1 MKGELSIPPC
11 DTSFPHKREIGF
23 SITVF
28 AVFIFSIYANCFDCS
43 WQLDDFTN
51 ITSNPRLHLEE
62 LSWETLKTALFSD
75 PGQPGTL
82 YRPVVS
88 VSLALNH
95 YFGGLDVFGYHL
107 VNVLIH
113 LATTLFLFLFVHQT
127 LNLPFLKADYG
138 RKSYSIALLT
148 SLLWAIHP
156 VQTQAVTYIVQRM
169 TSLSGLFYVMS
180 MYFYARTKTTGE
192 GKKRVSLILLS
203 FISFALAF
211 GSKEN
216 AIMLPV
222 SLLLYEA
229 LVVNR
234 LWPRRK
240 RNLAIILLGSTILL
254 GMLYL
259 HWRKGGVLFFL
270 AEYEGRPFSLGQRLL
285 TEPRIILFYISLL
298 LYPVPGRF
306 SIAHDLEISRSF
318 FSPVSTG
325 IAVLVIGFAVA
336 LLILQGKRHP
346 LLCFSFLFFFLN
358 HIVESTVLPLE
369 LIFEHRNYVPS
380 MLFFLPFVI
389 GFCRLLE
396 RDKAKKTMTFAMS
409 AFVVFVIISLGHSTY
424 LRNFTWKTPETL
436 WTAAL
441 ERAPNQLRVHHNL
454 GLYYQNQGLTEK
466 AMKAYNR
473 ALESRVTH
481 RRNETFMTHYQL
493 GRLYSELGDDQ
504 QAKRHYLEAV
514 RLEPTLS
521 LALVNLTALYDREN
535 NQELADYYLIEA
547 FKVNPKDPL
556 INLNMGIW
564 CLRNGKVEEAIQ
576 HLHMASKETSLGAR
590 ALLYL
595 GIAYKIKGWFGRA
608 ATCFQKAIRMDE
620 QNITPRL
627 HLLEIYYRKGHKAR
641 SRDEAQRIAHRL
653 LENESL
659 FHQTVTLIC
668 EKGPSGDVQLHA
680 HVILPLIQESM
691 AVRLDALNEQDAWLK
706 KLLDKEDK
714 FR

>member
-11 DTSFPHKREIGF
+11 DASFPHKREIGF

-62 LSWETLKTALFSD
+62 LSWERLKTALFSD

-127 LNLPFLKADYG
+127 LNLPSLKEEYA
-138 RKSYSIALLT
+138 RKSYSIALLS
-148 SLLWAIHP
+148 SLIWAIHP

-169 TSLSGLFYVMS
+169 TSLSGMFYVMG
-180 MYFYARTKTTGE
+180 MYFYARAKTTEE
-192 GKKRVSLILLS
+192 GKTGISLILLS
-203 FISFALAF
+203 FIAFVLAF
-211 GSKEN
+211 GAKEN

-229 LVVNR
+229 LVVGR
-234 LWPRRK
+234 SWPRRK
-240 RNLAIILLGSTILL
+240 GFLAIILLGSTILL
-254 GMLYL
+254 GMLYI
-259 HWRKGGVLFFL
+259 HWRKGGVLSFL
-270 AEYEGRPFSLGQRLL
+270 TEYEGRPFSLAQRVL
-285 TEPRIILFYISLL
+285 TEPRIILFYVSLL
-298 LYPVPGRF
+298 LYPVPNRF
-306 SIAHDLEISRSF
+306 SIAHSVGISSSLL
-318 FSPVSTG
+318 SPVSTG
-325 IAVLVIGFAVA
+325 ISILVIACAVA
-336 LLILQGKRHP
+336 LLILRGKRHP
-346 LLCFSFLFFFLN
+346 LISFSFLFFFLN
-358 HIVESTVLPLE
+358 HIPESTVLPLE
-369 LIFEHRNYVPS
+369 LVFEHRNYVPS
-380 MLFFLPFVI
+380 MLFFVPFVM

-396 RDKAKKTMTFAMS
+396 RYKAKKTMTFAIC
-409 AFVVFVIISLGHSTY
+409 VFAVFIIISLGHSTY
-424 LRNFTWKTPETL
+424 LRNFAWKNPETL
-436 WTAAL
+436 WSAAL
-441 ERAPNQLRVHHNL
+441 ERAPDQLRVHHNL
-454 GLYYQNQGLTEK
+454 GLYYQNQGLMGK
-466 AMKAYNR
+466 AMKAYHK
-473 ALESRVTH
+473 ALESPVTH

-493 GRLYSELGDDQ
+493 GRLYSELGDDE

-514 RLEPTLS
+514 RLEPNLS

-547 FKVNPKDPL
+547 FKVNHKDPL

-564 CLRNGKVEEAIQ
+564 CLRNGRVGEAIQ
-576 HLHMASKETSLGAR
+576 HLNMAREETSLEAR
-590 ALLYL
+590 TLLYL

-620 QNITPRL
+620 QNITPQL
-627 HLLEIYYRKGHKAR
+627 HLLEIYYRKGHKAK
-641 SRDEAQRIAHRL
+641 SRDEAQRVAHRL

-659 FHQTVTLIC
+659 FHRTVTLIC
-668 EKGPSGDVQLHA
+668 EKGSYGDVQLDA
-680 HVILPLIQESM
+680 HIVLPLIRESM
-691 AVRLDALNEQDAWLK
+691 AVRLDALSQRDAWLK